1 MSKALLSTG
10 EVWIIG
16 HFYWKTNLWSNRCH
30 IAEIFPNV
38 HFCPDNWAP
47 CCILHK
53 QNVHPR
59 KRGYCTQYSPQ
70 NLDMPPTM
78 HDKCWRGTKS
88 SAREEHVCSG
98 EAEGAQPTMLKT
110 SSKFSQR
117 YCLFGWEFGS
127 LCISV
132 KEARK
137 KGGSLFF
144 FLKQHLSPSHAH
156 LPTSNKQR
164 QTASQLHNASAWLDD
179 NNSTLKKNEHQSLPQ
194 LHQHYL

>member
-1 MSKALLSTG
+1 MPTELQGFSEKQIVKSSSSTG

-16 HFYWKTNLWSNRCH
+16 HFYWKINLWSNRH
-30 IAEIFPNV
+30 HTAEIFLSV

-59 KRGYCTQYSPQ
+59 KRGYCTQYSTQ

-78 HDKCWRGTKS
+78 HDKCWTGAKPTGR
-88 SAREEHVCSG
+88 RECACSG
-98 EAEGAQPTMLKT
+98 EARGSQPTIFKP

-117 YCLFGWEFGS
+117 FCLFGWEFES
-127 LCISV
+127 VCISV
-132 KEARK
+132 KKTRR

-144 FLKQHLSPSHAH
+144 VPKQLLSLSQAH
-156 LPTSNKQR
+156 TPTSNKQR
-164 QTASQLHNASAWLDD
+164 QTTSQLHNA
-179 NNSTLKKNEHQSLPQ
+179 
-194 LHQHYL
+194 